1 MGGEKRMKKCG
12 SSVYQSDKV
21 DEKQK
26 KEQERKRN
34 DQIES

>member
-1 MGGEKRMKKCG
+1 MYGWRETNEKCG

-26 KEQERKRN
+26 KGARKKKK
-34 DQIES
+34 